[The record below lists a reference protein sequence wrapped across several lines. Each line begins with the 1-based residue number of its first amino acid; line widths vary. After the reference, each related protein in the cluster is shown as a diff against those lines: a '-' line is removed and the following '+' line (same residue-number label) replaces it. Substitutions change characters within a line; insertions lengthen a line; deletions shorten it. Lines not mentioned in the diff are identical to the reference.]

1 MINKNNWT
9 FIKTALSVSMLSIM
23 TGNAFA
29 ADNNSDGGIPS
40 IPPSSQQQNT
50 AGTGVSLPPVQ
61 TSGTQDFYGQNGQAQ
76 QQQVAQPQNQQQ
88 VSNNQGQM
96 QAQPGQ
102 VMPSQMLP
110 ASAPTS
116 LPPLPDTSSQPS
128 SQDYKNVMANYFSMT
143 PDQIKNL
150 RRVIDSRAKAAS
162 ELPGPAPKPVT
173 GSVTV
178 SLSPG
183 SVPPVIRPFQ
193 NTTTTFVVVDNTGV
207 SWPVENI
214 HVGDETAFDV
224 KRLDL
229 SPTGSSFTITPKG
242 MYVSTNLILKLV
254 GKDTPVVIDLIAGQK
269 ERDERVEVRVKAR
282 GPNATVTSTSMV
294 PGTDS
299 RLLPILDGV
308 PPENGKRLKVNGEDS
323 TSAWMVNGKL
333 VVRTPLKIISPASNS
348 FVSSSDGTKVYVFA
362 PTAQLVGLNDGSFV
376 NISVQG
382 W

>member
-1 MINKNNWT
+1 MTNKKNWT
-9 FIKTALSVSMLSIM
+9 FVRTALSISMLSLI

-29 ADNNSDGGIPS
+29 ADNSNGGIPS
-40 IPPSSQQQNT
+40 IPPANQQQNT
-50 AGTGVSLPPVQ
+50 TSTGVNLPPVQ
-61 TSGTQDFYGQNGQAQ
+61 TSGTQDFYSQKNGQPQAQ
-76 QQQVAQPQNQQQ
+76 NNVQGQVPAQNNQQMQ
-88 VSNNQGQM
+88 

-116 LPPLPDTSSQPS
+116 LPPLPDTSNQPS
-128 SQDYKNVMANYFSMT
+128 NQDYKNVMANYFSMT

-173 GSVTV
+173 GSVSV

-193 NTTTTFVVVDNTGV
+193 NTTTTFVVVDNTGA
-207 SWPVENI
+207 SWPVENF

-269 ERDERVEVRVKAR
+269 ERDERVEVRVKSR

-308 PPENGKRLKVNGEDS
+308 PPENGKRLKVNGEDG

-362 PTAQLVGLNDGSFV
+362 PTSQLVGLNDGSFV